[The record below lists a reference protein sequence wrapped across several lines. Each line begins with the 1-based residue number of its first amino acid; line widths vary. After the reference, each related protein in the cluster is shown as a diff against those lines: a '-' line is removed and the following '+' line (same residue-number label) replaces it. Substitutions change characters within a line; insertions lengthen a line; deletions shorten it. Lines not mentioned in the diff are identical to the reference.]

1 MQEELTVRVEHP
13 ELPAIRWNEAEVQQ
27 NLTEMLAAY
36 TGRVYTPETIK
47 DAKADRAAVNK
58 LDKQLSDA
66 ARSAKAF
73 YMKPL
78 EEFLQS
84 TKQMQ
89 TRCKAVSGAID
100 QQVKAVE
107 EAERQ
112 DKQDAL
118 RAVYADCIGELR
130 ELIPFD
136 RLLVSQWLNK
146 TYDLAKASRE
156 LRRDVETR
164 RKELKIIQDTC
175 GEDAEACKLGYL
187 RVLDLNAALAEHL
200 RLQDNRE
207 KLRRAEAE
215 RQAAER
221 ARAARTRPQKVQLL
235 GGVHPRGYR
244 MVQAGSRRARLP
256 LWFDQIILEV
266 VTYGT
271 YSFRRTRAY
280 FVRFQ
285 CTGSGKPFRPE
296 RQPCRQH
303 CYAGRVSVR
312 PCGDHRCRWP
322 APRRQF

>member
-13 ELPAIRWNEAEVQQ
+13 ELPAIRWNAAEVQQ

-36 TGRVYTPETIK
+36 TGRVYTPDTIK

-78 EEFLQS
+78 EDFLQS
-84 TKQMQ
+84 AKQMQ
-89 TRCKAVSGAID
+89 GQCKAVSGAID

-118 RAVYADCIGELR
+118 WAVYADCIGELR

-136 RLLVSQWLNK
+136 RLLVPQWLNK

-187 RVLDLNAALAEHL
+187 RALDLNAALAERL

-215 RQAAER
+215 RMAAER
-221 ARAARTRPQKVQLL
+221 
-235 GGVHPRGYR
+235 
-244 MVQAGSRRARLP
+244 VQATAPVIIPPTDEERQIATEAAQTAQANAAITPDGRLDFSMLQRFAEP
-256 LWFDQIILEV
+256 AQQEAPV
-266 VTYGT
+266 RKK
-271 YSFRRTRAY
+271 YSFWVEFTREDIAWFKQGAAERGFRY
-280 FVRFQ
+280 
-285 CTGSGKPFRPE
+285 GSIK
-296 RQPCRQH
+296 
-303 CYAGRVSVR
+303 
-312 PCGDHRCRWP
+312 
-322 APRRQF
+322 